1 MADRKV
7 LNKYFPPDWDPRFL
21 AKRQPPKNNQICL
34 RSMLPMTLCCTSCGN
49 YMGRGTK
56 FNSRQEEAPEAM
68 WKGIKVWRFY
78 LKCASCSQEMT
89 FMTDP
94 ANDHYVTEHGCV
106 ANFEPWRQQIEAD
119 AAVKQQKR
127 VKTLSLSLS
136 HSRPYANILK
146 KNAKIGG
153 RRRRRHESIG
163 E

>member
-1 MADRKV
+1 
-7 LNKYFPPDWDPRFL
+7 
-21 AKRQPPKNNQICL
+21 
-34 RSMLPMTLCCTSCGN
+34 
-49 YMGRGTK
+49 MGRGTK

-127 VKTLSLSLS
+127 VKTLSPP
-136 HSRPYANILK
+136 HAHACSRPYANILK
-146 KNAKIGG
+146 KQTKNAKIGG
-153 RRRRRHESIG
+153 RRRRRHESVG